1 MSKIPHTDEGVI
13 TYIERIN
20 NSVNGNPN
28 FRIHLD
34 NGNVYRTSS
43 DSSVVYEINN
53 PEFQGPTVRLWLTE
67 AHRIWDISV
76 I

>member
-1 MSKIPHTDEGVI
+1 MARQHADEGVI
-13 TYIERIN
+13 THIERIGM
-20 NSVNGNPN
+20 SVNGNPN
-28 FRIHLD
+28 YRVHLD

-53 PEFQGPTVRLWLTE
+53 PVYKGVTVRLLLTE
-67 AHRIWDISV
+67 HQRIWDISV

>member
-1 MSKIPHTDEGVI
+1 MARQHADEGVI
-13 TYIERIN
+13 THIERIGM
-20 NSVNGNPN
+20 SVNGNPN

-53 PEFQGPTVRLWLTE
+53 PVYKGVTVRLLLTE
-67 AHRIWDISV
+67 AQRIWDISV

>member
-1 MSKIPHTDEGVI
+1 MTKQCADEGVI
-13 TYIERIN
+13 ESIERIN

-28 FRIHLD
+28 FRVHLD

-53 PEFQGPTVRLWLTE
+53 PVYRGVTVRLLLTE

>member
-1 MSKIPHTDEGVI
+1 MARQHADEGVI
-13 TYIERIN
+13 THIERIGM
-20 NSVNGNPN
+20 SVNGNPN

-53 PEFQGPTVRLWLTE
+53 PVYKGITVRLLLTE
-67 AHRIWDISV
+67 AQRIWDISV

>member
-1 MSKIPHTDEGVI
+1 MARQKADEGVI
-13 TYIERIN
+13 THIERIN
-20 NSVNGNPN
+20 SSTNGNPN
-28 FRIHLD
+28 FRVHLD

-53 PEFQGPTVRLWLTE
+53 PVYRGVTVRLLLTE
-67 AHRIWDISV
+67 ANRIWDISV

>member
-1 MSKIPHTDEGVI
+1 MARQHADEGVI
-13 TYIERIN
+13 THIERIGM
-20 NSVNGNPN
+20 SVNGNPN
-28 FRIHLD
+28 FRVHLD

-53 PEFQGPTVRLWLTE
+53 PVYKGVTVRLLLTE
-67 AHRIWDISV
+67 AQRIWDISV